1 MATDSEVQVRW
12 SSPSQ
17 GHLSIRPNDS
27 AKFPWKSISGLYVPI
42 YVYGNGGYV
51 GGACARVLS
60 AFSPRFAKSI
70 EGSYLYVDASNETV
84 THLLNYMTYDTLPNE
99 WCKLLNLHELARSIQ
114 QTVLEEIVARQL
126 VSQSNIY
133 QKVELIRCNY
143 AVPVGALRQEILKN
157 LASIFGTD
165 DFKKYILSQYLL
177 TEGMLRDLLARDDL
191 CVTSEND
198 VASTVKQW
206 VTSMN
211 RLGYPLTINDFSELI
226 QRPLLS
232 SANSYLPERRSN
244 SCIEQPLI
252 HTRRLLAHQ
261 HVHFIGVSDEQ
272 RPHVNVAVTSAH
284 FSSSS
289 VITDANSTA
298 NTGDT
303 RVDEDAPC
311 MNNDSKVRFRL
322 YCAMTNG
329 IAEIAKSQII
339 EFKTLYRQRTIL
351 NSYNKIVYHDNCV
364 RYEWV
369 KRNSLNQNIQN
380 LMQTDKNL
388 TLKIKEGV
396 ERRGPTMFLKYQ
408 GCLLQ
413 MFRSHQNNAQLHTN
427 VLWKPTSNKT
437 FLADICVCEKGLV
450 ALFCTVTEYGE
461 AIYTYKHFP
470 KGKLPT
476 PVYTIAGINSWNPIL
491 VASPVVPS
499 SFFVLCP
506 SGGNSPTT
514 AVAVSLLHNWPMPGL
529 VPLEPEEADIRYD
542 DYIAED
548 LEGLFQMFAS
558 RENAA
563 MTEAFSSNSAE
574 RKKYI
579 QQFRVV
585 CHETQVNDNF
595 NGLAVT
601 SRDGKYIFFDLIAPN
616 RWQLIG
622 FVPHQFFL
630 QGANSQKQRH
640 SDCSGINVLF
650 NKRDQPLI
658 CTIP

>member
-1 MATDSEVQVRW
+1 MFVHVS
-12 SSPSQ
+12 
-17 GHLSIRPNDS
+17 
-27 AKFPWKSISGLYVPI
+27 LYPI
-42 YVYGNGGYV
+42 
-51 GGACARVLS
+51 
-60 AFSPRFAKSI
+60 
-70 EGSYLYVDASNETV
+70 TV
-84 THLLNYMTYDTLPNE
+84 T
-99 WCKLLNLHELARSIQ
+99 
-114 QTVLEEIVARQL
+114 
-126 VSQSNIY
+126 
-133 QKVELIRCNY
+133 LI
-143 AVPVGALRQEILKN
+143 APK
-157 LASIFGTD
+157 
-165 DFKKYILSQYLL
+165 
-177 TEGMLRDLLARDDL
+177 
-191 CVTSEND
+191 
-198 VASTVKQW
+198 
-206 VTSMN
+206 
-211 RLGYPLTINDFSELI
+211 TI
-226 QRPLLS
+226 
-232 SANSYLPERRSN
+232 RRSATLRI
-244 SCIEQPLI
+244 CFGFVVIDPLF
-252 HTRRLLAHQ
+252 Q
-261 HVHFIGVSDEQ
+261 
-272 RPHVNVAVTSAH
+272 
-284 FSSSS
+284 
-289 VITDANSTA
+289 
-298 NTGDT
+298 
-303 RVDEDAPC
+303 
-311 MNNDSKVRFRL
+311 
-322 YCAMTNG
+322 
-329 IAEIAKSQII
+329 
-339 EFKTLYRQRTIL
+339 
-351 NSYNKIVYHDNCV
+351 
-364 RYEWV
+364 
-369 KRNSLNQNIQN
+369 
-380 LMQTDKNL
+380 
-388 TLKIKEGV
+388 
-396 ERRGPTMFLKYQ
+396 
-408 GCLLQ
+408 
-413 MFRSHQNNAQLHTN
+413 
-427 VLWKPTSNKT
+427 
-437 FLADICVCEKGLV
+437 
-450 ALFCTVTEYGE
+450 
-461 AIYTYKHFP
+461 
-470 KGKLPT
+470 GKLPT

>member
-311 MNNDSKVRFRL
+311 MNNDSK
-322 YCAMTNG
+322 
-329 IAEIAKSQII
+329 
-339 EFKTLYRQRTIL
+339 
-351 NSYNKIVYHDNCV
+351 
-364 RYEWV
+364 
-369 KRNSLNQNIQN
+369 
-380 LMQTDKNL
+380 
-388 TLKIKEGV
+388 
-396 ERRGPTMFLKYQ
+396 
-408 GCLLQ
+408 
-413 MFRSHQNNAQLHTN
+413 
-427 VLWKPTSNKT
+427 
-437 FLADICVCEKGLV
+437 
-450 ALFCTVTEYGE
+450 
-461 AIYTYKHFP
+461 
-470 KGKLPT
+470 GKLPT

>member
-311 MNNDSKVRFRL
+311 MNNDSK
-322 YCAMTNG
+322 
-329 IAEIAKSQII
+329 
-339 EFKTLYRQRTIL
+339 
-351 NSYNKIVYHDNCV
+351 
-364 RYEWV
+364 
-369 KRNSLNQNIQN
+369 
-380 LMQTDKNL
+380 
-388 TLKIKEGV
+388 
-396 ERRGPTMFLKYQ
+396 
-408 GCLLQ
+408 

-622 FVPHQFFL
+622 FVPHQFFP

-650 NKRDQPLI
+650 NKRDQSLI